1 MLFELVSRF
10 FSKLTLIAADSS
22 AAVVVVLVHGGGGGG
37 GGEVP
42 QCSPVTLKAEHE
54 ALGFL

>member
-37 GGEVP
+37 GEVP